1 MSYQGKVSRPKS
13 LPRAVF
19 IVMALICSIAL
30 CSGLLGCSTSSGSS
44 GSSGKN
50 LDVAEEMKTPS
61 LRDPGKMLTDEEM
74 AEERKAM
81 EFESYYRKWISDEE
95 YMREWL
101 NSGEQHEQWCV
112 AMEEF
117 IREIQNFSI
126 ADVPESDRTLYDQ
139 LLARVMDLRDSGV

>member
-1 MSYQGKVSRPKS
+1 
-13 LPRAVF
+13 
-19 IVMALICSIAL
+19 
-30 CSGLLGCSTSSGSS
+30 
-44 GSSGKN
+44 
-50 LDVAEEMKTPS
+50 MKTPS
-61 LRDPGKMLTDEEM
+61 LRDPGKMLTDEEV